1 MLDALA
7 SHLDTFAALAPVWG
21 YILIFAFMAIES
33 SFIPFPSEI
42 VMIPAG
48 FLAAR
53 GELTCH
59 APVPDLVLACVVGL
73 VGSLAGAYFNYFLSA
88 RLGEPFLR
96 RYGKWFFVKPEA
108 LDRACEVFN
117 RYGAATTFIC
127 RLIPVIRQLISIPA
141 GLAKMPLGRFTLFT
155 GLGAGIWTVILA
167 LAGYG
172 LGRTAGDI
180 SYQELVHKGKA
191 MIDANLIWVILGGA
205 VLVAVYIGVSKLVMR
220 TRDADGR
227 GTPSQGPC
235 RTSR

>member
-73 VGSLAGAYFNYFLSA
+73 VGSLAGAYFNYFLSSK
-88 RLGEPFLR
+88 LGEPFLR
-96 RYGKWFFVKPEA
+96 KYGKWFFVKPEA

-141 GLAKMPLGRFTLFT
+141 GLARMPLGRFTLFT

-172 LGRTAGDI
+172 LGRSAGDI
-180 SYQELVHKGKA
+180 TYLELVHKGKA
-191 MIDANLIWVILGGA
+191 MIDANLVWVILGGA
-205 VLVAVYIGVSKLVMR
+205 VLVALYVGVSKLVMR
-220 TRDADGR
+220 R
-227 GTPSQGPC
+227 Q
-235 RTSR
+235 

>member
-7 SHLDTFAALAPVWG
+7 SHLDSIPALAPVWG
-21 YILIFAFMAIES
+21 YVLIFFFMAVES

-48 FLAAR
+48 VMAAR
-53 GELTCH
+53 GELTLH
-59 APVPDLVLACVVGL
+59 SPLADLSLACLVG
-73 VGSLAGAYFNYFLSA
+73 VAGSLAGAYFNYYLSG

-96 RYGKWFFVKPEA
+96 KYGKWFFVKPAA

-117 RYGAATTFIC
+117 KYGAATTFVC

-141 GLAKMPLGRFTLFT
+141 GLAKMPLGRFSLFT

-172 LGRTAGDI
+172 LGKSAGDI
-180 SYQELVHKGKA
+180 TYLELVHRGKDLV
-191 MIDANLIWVILGGA
+191 MDKLPWVILGGLILGIA
-205 VLVAVYIGVSKLVMR
+205 YVCLGKLVM
-220 TRDADGR
+220 
-227 GTPSQGPC
+227 C
-235 RTSR
+235 RSST

>member
-1 MLDALA
+1 MLETLA

-53 GELTCH
+53 GELTLH
-59 APVPDLVLACVVGL
+59 APVPDLVLACLVGL
-73 VGSLAGAYFNYFLSA
+73 VGSLAGAYFNYYLSQK
-88 RLGEPFLR
+88 LGEPFLR

-117 RYGAATTFIC
+117 RYGGATTFIC

-141 GLAKMPLGRFTLFT
+141 GLAHMPLGKFTLFT
-155 GLGAGIWTVILA
+155 GLGAGIWTTILA
-167 LAGYG
+167 FVGYG
-172 LGRTAGDI
+172 LGRSAGEI
-180 SYQELVHKGKA
+180 TYKELVHRGKA

-205 VLVAVYIGVSKLVMR
+205 LLVGAYLAISKLVMR
-220 TRDADGR
+220 GAPKSDC
-227 GTPSQGPC
+227 Q
-235 RTSR
+235 